1 MGGGCG
7 SDGECGWIFH
17 WRIVNKI
24 GGAEGFLAFWMV
36 GVQFTMRIM
45 IGRPELVDRV
55 EEGLARSPVTL
66 ILGPRQ
72 CGKTTL
78 ARLLGEKQ
86 AGSYYD
92 LESPRDLA
100 RLAQPQTV
108 LEAAR
113 GLVVLDEIQ
122 QRPDLMPLLRV
133 LADRKPLPC
142 RFLLLGSASPDLM
155 KKSSETLAGRVHLVD
170 MSGVTLFE
178 TGPERRTE
186 LWTRGGFPKSFLAE
200 DEAGSVKWRE
210 DFVRTFLQRD
220 IPMLGIQVPAATL
233 HRFWTMLAHYHGG
246 IWNGSEIGAS
256 LGVSHHAAR
265 RYLDALCGAYVLRQL
280 PPWVENLGKRVVKS
294 PKVYVRDSGLL
305 HALLGIPDM
314 AALQGHPKLGASWEG
329 FVIEQI
335 LSWVGERNAYFWATQ
350 SRAELDLMVLAK
362 GKRWGFEIKYQDAP
376 TISKSMRIAM
386 QDLKLERLW
395 VVYPGE
401 KGYPMDDN
409 IECVSLSQLPQIREA
424 LR

>member
-1 MGGGCG
+1 
-7 SDGECGWIFH
+7 
-17 WRIVNKI
+17 
-24 GGAEGFLAFWMV
+24 
-36 GVQFTMRIM
+36 M
-45 IGRPELVDRV
+45 ILRSELVERV
-55 EEGLARSPVTL
+55 SAGLERSPVTL

-78 ARLLGEKQ
+78 ARQLGEKQ

-113 GLVVLDEIQ
+113 GLVVLDEIH

-133 LADRKPLPC
+133 LADRQPLPC

-155 KKSSETLAGRVHLVD
+155 KKTSETLAGRVHFVD
-170 MSGVTLFE
+170 MGGFTLGE
-178 TGPERRTE
+178 TGVEQRE
-186 LWTRGGFPKSFLAE
+186 QLWVRGGFPKSFLAE
-200 DEAGSVKWRE
+200 DEARSFKWRE
-210 DFVRTFLQRD
+210 DFVQTFLQRD
-220 IPMLGIQVPAATL
+220 MPMLGIQVPAATL

-265 RYLDALCGAYVLRQL
+265 RYLDALSGAFVVRQL
-280 PPWVENLGKRVVKS
+280 QPWFENLGKRVVKS

-305 HALLGIPDM
+305 HALLGIPDL

-335 LSWVGERNAYFWATQ
+335 LSWAGERNAYFWATH
-350 SRAELDLMVLAK
+350 SRAELDLMVMAK
-362 GKRWGFEIKYQDAP
+362 GKRWGFEVKYQDAP
-376 TISKSMRIAM
+376 TVTKSMRIAM
-386 QDLKLERLW
+386 QDLKLEKLW
-395 VVYPGE
+395 VVYPG
-401 KGYPMDDN
+401 KTGYPMDES
-409 IECVSLSQLPQIREA
+409 IECVSLAELSRVREA
-424 LR
+424 LS